1 MLKIQNK
8 LVDEL
13 IEYDNNPRLNDEA
26 VDVVAKSIKEFGF
39 KVPVIID
46 ENNIIVAGH
55 TRVKACKRLGIK
67 EVPCIIA
74 DDLTED
80 QLKAFRLADNKT
92 HEFALWDDEKLY
104 KELEAI
110 KMDMFQFGF
119 EDLNNLAENEVFDDD
134 YIEVRKILN
143 DYKRFLNMDSYK
155 DNKFIYEYLDIYE
168 RLIIPVVKGKPRM
181 RAKEFI
187 ETYGDGTFIVK
198 MAKHLAC
205 IKNGKLLDTWD
216 SSDKTIYTAWR
227 IKQVLLRTTF
237 FETRATRWH
246 VCPF

>member
-46 ENNIIVAGH
+46 ANNVIVAGH

-67 EVPCIIA
+67 EVPCIVA
-74 DDLTED
+74 DDLTDD

-104 KELEAI
+104 KELQAI

-119 EDLNNLAENEVFDDD
+119 EDLNNLAENEK
-134 YIEVRKILN
+134 Y
-143 DYKRFLNMDSYK
+143 
-155 DNKFIYEYLDIYE
+155 
-168 RLIIPVVKGKPRM
+168 
-181 RAKEFI
+181 
-187 ETYGDGTFIVK
+187 
-198 MAKHLAC
+198 
-205 IKNGKLLDTWD
+205 
-216 SSDKTIYTAWR
+216 
-227 IKQVLLRTTF
+227 
-237 FETRATRWH
+237 
-246 VCPF
+246 